1 MKSDSF
7 PKTLLG
13 KWSVWLN
20 ALFLITII
28 TSVLLVNVFGILSYD
43 NHWWDVTVALIFPAS
58 ITAFIL
64 GLIAIR
70 KDKELSVFVRAS
82 VIIGI
87 LTILFILLHS
97 LFIND

>member
-7 PKTLLG
+7 PKTLSG

-28 TSVLLVNVFGILSYD
+28 TSVLLVKVLGILSYD
-43 NHWWDVTVALIFPAS
+43 NHWWDVTAALIFPAS
-58 ITAFIL
+58 IAAFIL

-70 KDKELSVFVRAS
+70 KDKEPSVFVRAS

-87 LTILFILLHS
+87 LTILSILLHS